1 MSYSLIDTPN
11 VPFLERY
18 LDLTTYR
25 QTLLAANVANIDT
38 PGYQTRDVAFQGE
51 LAYASLVEY
60 REPLRPFARAVQGL
74 MVRPDG
80 NNVSLD
86 REGLLLAQT
95 QLQYKTAIELIRA
108 EFRTIHG
115 AINDGAES

>member
-1 MSYSLIDTPN
+1 MSSSLIDTPAL
-11 VPFLERY
+11 PFLERY
-18 LDLTTYR
+18 LDLSTFR
-25 QTLLAANVANIDT
+25 QTLVASNLANIDT
-38 PGYQTRDVAFQGE
+38 PGYQTRDVAMQSE
-51 LAYASLVEY
+51 LGYSQLSDFKDDVH
-60 REPLRPFARAVQGL
+60 PFVRAVQGL
-74 MVRPDG
+74 IERPDG

-95 QLQYKTAIELIRA
+95 QLQYKTAIELIRS

>member
-11 VPFLERY
+11 VPFLERF
-18 LDLTTYR
+18 LDLATFR
-25 QTLLAANVANIDT
+25 QTLVASNLANIDT
-38 PGYQTRDVAFQGE
+38 PGYQSRDIALQSE
-51 LAYASLVEY
+51 MSYASFNNYEDDMH
-60 REPLRPFARAVQGL
+60 PFVRTVQGL
-74 MVRPDG
+74 IERPDG

-95 QLQYKTAIELIRA
+95 QMQYKAAIELIRS

-115 AINDGAES
+115 AINDGVES

>member
-11 VPFLERY
+11 VPFLERF

-25 QTLLAANVANIDT
+25 QTLVASNLANIDT
-38 PGYQTRDVAFQGE
+38 PGFQTRDVAFQSE
-51 LAYASLVEY
+51 MAYASLTDY
-60 REPLRPFARAVQGL
+60 QQPMRPFARAVQGL

-86 REGLLLAQT
+86 REGMLLAQT
-95 QLQYKTAIELIRA
+95 QLQYKAAIELIRS

>member
-25 QTLLAANVANIDT
+25 QTLLASNLANIDT
-38 PGYQTRDVAFQGE
+38 PGYQTRDVAFQSE
-51 LAYASLVEY
+51 LAYASLTEY
-60 REPLRPFARAVQGL
+60 EEPLRPFARAVQGL

-95 QLQYKTAIELIRA
+95 QLQYKMAVELIRS